1 MEKADKKIESWWAS
15 QIANKLEY
23 KDLNS
28 FSGVIDK
35 TIHTLTILNIPVFE
49 NISPKMNGKKQDYK
63 LSRFA
68 SYIAVLHADS
78 KKESVNQAKYNIARK
93 TGLSNKTLKELE
105 RVGLREELSE
115 ANKWLS
121 SVAKKAGVRDYRS
134 FINAGYMGMYNM
146 QSRQL
151 VEFRKLKPSDIL
163 DQMGKIELSAN
174 LLRLS
179 LTEKAIESKNVK
191 GQAPLE
197 ELHKNIGV
205 NIRKSITQS
214 LNKYPE
220 TLSVEKDIELVKKEL
235 FNYKQNATG

>member
-1 MEKADKKIESWWAS
+1 MEKQEKKIESWWAS

-35 TIHTLTILNIPVFE
+35 TIHTFTILNIPVFE
-49 NISPKMNGKKQDYK
+49 NISPEMNGKKQDYK

-93 TGLSNKTLKELE
+93 TGLSTKTLVELE

-121 SVAKKAGVRDYRS
+121 SIAKKFGVTDYKA
-134 FINAGYMGMYNM
+134 FINAGYLGMYNM
-146 QSRQL
+146 LSRQL
-151 VEFRKLKPSDIL
+151 LEYRKLNLTDNLL

-174 LLRLS
+174 LLRIS
-179 LTEKAIESKNVK
+179 MIEKAIESKKIK

-197 ELHKNIGV
+197 EHHSNIGANV
-205 NIRKSITQS
+205 RKSIVES
-214 LNKYPE
+214 LKTFPE
-220 TLSVEKDIELVKKEL
+220 NLPVEKDIELIKKEMRDIYHVI
-235 FNYKQNATG
+235 N